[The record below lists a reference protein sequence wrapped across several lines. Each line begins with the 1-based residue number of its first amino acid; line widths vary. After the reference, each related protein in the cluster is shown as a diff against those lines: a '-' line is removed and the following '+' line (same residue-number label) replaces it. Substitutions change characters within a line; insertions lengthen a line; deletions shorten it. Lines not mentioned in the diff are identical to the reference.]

1 MVQPSRWRPFLRVG
15 AALICLWAAGGFASS
30 AVHASAGQTAAG
42 QTDAVLYRIFLR
54 DGGTLVSYGD
64 FARVAERVVV
74 SIPIGGTN
82 SNPVLHLV
90 TIADKDVDWERT
102 DAYAHAARA
111 RRYADT
117 RGEHDFARLTREVAD
132 TLYQAG
138 LVEDAA
144 KRVELAESARKQLV
158 EWPQQHYGYRAE
170 DLAGMTSWL
179 DQVVSELR
187 VAAGLSGFELTLVA
201 RAPTALP
208 AVQLLPAP
216 DFRER
221 TEFAIAAARKAADPA
236 ERVSLFRAVL
246 DSLQLAAPDGSWMSA
261 LRTQISSELAAE
273 LTIDRAYSELA
284 KKTLSRAGWYAARA
298 DVRGLE
304 SLVRSVLDEDQKLRR
319 SRPADITGLL
329 AVLDARIDAAR
340 RFRLARD
347 AWALRAALIRS
358 YWQEIRQGLDKLLGV
373 RLWLTDVRQLAGPS
387 PSALRRLAYDAE
399 SAGHQLAKI
408 RAPAEVAAAH
418 STLAAASGMA
428 VRAARTRLDALRSGS
443 MEVAWEASSA
453 AAGSLLLL
461 DQAVKDLR
469 RITREPAPRLAR

>member
-1 MVQPSRWRPFLRVG
+1 MVQPSRRRPVLRVG
-15 AALICLWAAGGFASS
+15 AALICLSAAGAVACP
-30 AVHASAGQTAAG
+30 AVHASAGQAAAG
-42 QTDAVLYRIFLR
+42 QTDAVLYRIYLR

-82 SNPVLHLV
+82 SSPVLHLV

-304 SLVRSVLDEDQKLRR
+304 SLVRSVLDEDQKLQR

-387 PSALRRLAYDAE
+387 PDALRRLAYDAE

-428 VRAARTRLDALRSGS
+428 VRAAQTRLDALRSGS

>member
-1 MVQPSRWRPFLRVG
+1 
-15 AALICLWAAGGFASS
+15 
-30 AVHASAGQTAAG
+30 
-42 QTDAVLYRIFLR
+42 
-54 DGGTLVSYGD
+54 
-64 FARVAERVVV
+64 
-74 SIPIGGTN
+74 
-82 SNPVLHLV
+82 
-90 TIADKDVDWERT
+90 
-102 DAYAHAARA
+102 
-111 RRYADT
+111 
-117 RGEHDFARLTREVAD
+117 
-132 TLYQAG
+132 
-138 LVEDAA
+138 VEDAA

-201 RAPTALP
+201 RVPTALP

-387 PSALRRLAYDAE
+387 PDALRRLAYDAE

-428 VRAARTRLDALRSGS
+428 VRAAKTRLDALRSGS